1 MMYVFFNP
9 NPDNK
14 LVGDCVIRA
23 ISKLLNQSW
32 ERTYIDLVIQ
42 GYILADMPSSDNV
55 WQTYLQRHGF
65 NRYVIPNTCP
75 NCYTVADFAAD
86 HPTGKYLLFVDKH
99 VVAVENGN
107 YYDSWDSGYRIPI
120 YYFSQE

>member
-1 MMYVFFNP
+1 MMYVHLNL
-9 NPDNK
+9 NRDNK
-14 LVGDCVIRA
+14 FVGDCVIRA

-42 GYILADMPSSDNV
+42 GYVMADMPSSDVV
-55 WQTYLQRHGF
+55 WQAYLRRHGF

-75 NCYTVADFAAD
+75 DCYTVADFAAD
-86 HPTGKYLLFVDKH
+86 HPTGNYLLFVGQH
-99 VVAVENGN
+99 VVTVEDGN

>member
-1 MMYVFFNP
+1 MYVFFNP

-23 ISKLLNQSW
+23 ISKLLNQPW
-32 ERTYIDLVIQ
+32 ERTYIELVIQ
-42 GYILADMPSSDNV
+42 GYIMADMPSSDAV
-55 WQTYLQRHGF
+55 WQAYLRRHGF

-75 NCYTVADFAAD
+75 DCYTVADFAAD

-99 VVAVENGN
+99 VVAVEDGN
-107 YYDSWDSGYRIPI
+107 YFDSWDSGYRIPI

>member
-1 MMYVFFNP
+1 MYVFFNP

-23 ISKLLNQSW
+23 ISKLLNQPW
-32 ERTYIDLVIQ
+32 ERTYIELVIQ
-42 GYILADMPSSDNV
+42 GYIMADMPSSDAV
-55 WQTYLQRHGF
+55 WQAYLRRHGF

-75 NCYTVADFAAD
+75 DCYTVADFAAD

-99 VVAVENGN
+99 VVAVENGK
-107 YYDSWDSGYRIPI
+107 YFDSWDSGYRIPI